1 MAINLSK
8 GQSIN
13 LAKDTAK
20 PANQICVGLN
30 WGVINKEVAIEVSGG
45 FLGLGT
51 KTIHKQVKVDVDL
64 DASCVLLNKT
74 KAVLET
80 ISYRQLQSK
89 YGCVNHSGDDRQGDT
104 DGDDD
109 LDNEIISVELDRL
122 PNEVDQIIF
131 FLNSFKKQD
140 FAEIPH
146 ATIRIYEGTPD
157 RVDTIL
163 AKFDVANQNAFAGKV
178 SMIMG
183 KFERQNGDWNFN
195 AIGEPTDDKALDETV
210 QTIVQRFA

>member
-13 LAKDTAK
+13 LAKDTAR
-20 PANQICVGLN
+20 PANSICVGLN
-30 WGVINKEVAIEVSGG
+30 WGVIDKEVALEVPGG
-45 FLGLGT
+45 FLGLGS
-51 KTIHKQVKVDVDL
+51 KTIHKRVKVDVDL
-64 DASCVLLNKT
+64 DASCVLLSNTKT
-74 KAVLET
+74 ILET

-109 LDNEIISVELDRL
+109 LDNEIISVELERL
-122 PNEVDQIIF
+122 PDEVDQIIF

-146 ATIRIYEGTPD
+146 ATIRIFEGTPN
-157 RVDTIL
+157 RVERIL
-163 AKFDVANQNAFAGKV
+163 AKFDVANQDAFAGKV

-183 KFERQNGDWNFN
+183 KFKRLNGDWNFS
-195 AIGEPTDDKALDETV
+195 AIGEPTNDRELDETV
-210 QTIVQRFA
+210 QTIVQQFA